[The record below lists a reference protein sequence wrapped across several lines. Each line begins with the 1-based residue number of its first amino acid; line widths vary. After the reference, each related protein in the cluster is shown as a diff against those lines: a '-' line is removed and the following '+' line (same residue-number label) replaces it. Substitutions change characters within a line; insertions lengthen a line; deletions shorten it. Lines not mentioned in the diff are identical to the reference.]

1 MGSRSVPETPSTVGE
16 NRTMNE
22 ASRGI
27 ANLLENFRVKSPGG
41 PACNARSSRPYSPP
55 DEWIKRNRRK
65 KKVLVTPKS
74 RSTKVQMFHYDGVSF
89 SSHSKLGFERCI
101 IHNIPPPKKPQSY
114 GAHGKMLRPKW
125 LWWIWS
131 RKSSQVKTLP
141 SFMWKRS
148 QEKSTSSI
156 AEWWWVVFWEPCF
169 FNGLSGH
176 ISCKMTGEEVVG
188 SENHPI

>member
-1 MGSRSVPETPSTVGE
+1 MPMFFFEVLGCGCIFSKSAASNRQRSRVNMVAAVQLEIISKKQGERLGSRSVPETPSTVGE

-27 ANLLENFRVKSPGG
+27 ANLLENLRVKSPGG

-55 DEWIKRNRRK
+55 DEWIKRNSRK

-125 LWWIWS
+125 L
-131 RKSSQVKTLP
+131 
-141 SFMWKRS
+141 
-148 QEKSTSSI
+148 
-156 AEWWWVVFWEPCF
+156 
-169 FNGLSGH
+169 
-176 ISCKMTGEEVVG
+176 
-188 SENHPI
+188 